1 MIKYWKK
8 WGNNAI
14 AFTDEKDLKKIAIR
28 EGYSISKSI
37 VNKKTVYELWKLPE
51 QINLGIFNS
60 ADEAKQFHMDA
71 IKK

>member
-8 WGNNAI
+8 WGSNAI

-60 ADEAKQFHMDA
+60 ADKAKQFHMDA